1 MAKRRKLV
9 WPEWWEWEV
18 KISAHMQK
26 RFAKRDF
33 TEIDLRRMMENAR
46 NFRADYH
53 EGRWIIETRF
63 RQRPW
68 EVIVEPLA
76 DEVKLE
82 VITAYE
88 VWNE

>member
-9 WPEWWEWEV
+9 WREWWEWEL
-18 KISAHMQK
+18 KIPAHMQK
-26 RFAKRDF
+26 RFSKRDF
-33 TEIDLRRMMENAR
+33 NEIELRRMMEDET
-46 NFRADYH
+46 NFREDRH
-53 EGRWIIETRF
+53 EGRWIIIRF
-63 RQRPW
+63 REKAW

-88 VWNE
+88 VWND